1 MPVELKPESA
11 YSTAQHQFDLAADV
25 LDLQDSVRAQLREVK
40 RELVVH
46 FPVHMD
52 NGSIELFTGYRV
64 HHNISRGPAKG
75 GIRYQE
81 GLSLDAI
88 KAMAM
93 LMTWKCA
100 VVGLPFGGAKGGVDV
115 DPASSPAASSSTSP
129 AATRPRSRS

>member
-1 MPVELKPESA
+1 MPVELKQESA

-25 LDLQDSVRAQLREVK
+25 LGLSDNTRNLLREVK

-52 NGSIELFTGYRV
+52 DDSIELFTGYRV
-64 HHNISRGPAKG
+64 QHNISRGPAKG

-81 GLSLDAI
+81 GLTLDAV

-100 VVGLPFGGAKGGVDV
+100 VVGLPYGGAKGGVAV
-115 DPASSPAASSSTSP
+115 NQIGRAHV
-129 AATRPRSRS
+129 